1 LKYFKQ
7 HLFLFRYIFITT
19 LSKKYLY
26 TKLRAGLT
34 LIPTL
39 RLGAEDLP
47 VIVVL
52 AVLGS
57 IERLKKELEPALAP
71 AEEKLF
77 DA

>member
-1 LKYFKQ
+1 M
-7 HLFLFRYIFITT
+7 
-19 LSKKYLY
+19 
-26 TKLRAGLT
+26 
-34 LIPTL
+34 IPTL

-52 AVLGS
+52 AVLVS

-71 AEEKLF
+71 AEEKLL